1 MYIRNYGLPKTRLD
15 KYQKTS
21 ACEYPW
27 TSKMVN
33 RPKNCLNLNGGMFII
48 FIDHCESNWIKSH
61 SY

>member
-27 TSKMVN
+27 TSKMVS

-48 FIDHCESNWIKSH
+48 FIDHCE
-61 SY
+61 